1 MTPSTQRI
9 AVGLEY
15 DGTDFVG
22 WQAQR
27 TGRTIQGAVEAAVS
41 EVADQRIGVTGAGR
55 TDAGVHADL
64 QVAHFDTDAR
74 RTPRQWLLGI
84 NSNLPQ
90 DVVVNWVQPVEN
102 GFNARRSATARRY
115 RYRIL
120 ERATR
125 SALLR
130 HRSWWRRE
138 TLDCAAMT
146 SAATGLLGERDF
158 SAYRAAGCQS
168 RTPVRRLTSV
178 RVYRADELLY
188 LEFVANAFLQHM
200 VSQPG
205 RRACRHRL
213 VARRRHGGPRT
224 CWRGVIAPRPV
235 SPPLLRGSPWP
246 ASRTHRDS
254 IYLSRTRGRLATHC
268 RNVMQRGVH
277 RRRPG
282 GSDARQGISSI
293 CSSCCSRTV
302 ARA

>member
-41 EVADQRIGVTGAGR
+41 DVADRRIGVTGAGR

-178 RVYRADELLY
+178 RVYRADGLLY

-200 VSQPG
+200 VRNLVGVLVEIG
-205 RRACRHRL
+205 RGAAPPQWAADVLAGRD
-213 VARRRHGGPRT
+213 RT
-224 CWRGVIAPRPV
+224 KAGVTAPAQGLTLAGIMYPFQFNLPV
-235 SPPLLRGSPWP
+235 S
-246 ASRTHRDS
+246 
-254 IYLSRTRGRLATHC
+254 
-268 RNVMQRGVH
+268 V
-277 RRRPG
+277 
-282 GSDARQGISSI
+282 
-293 CSSCCSRTV
+293 
-302 ARA
+302 